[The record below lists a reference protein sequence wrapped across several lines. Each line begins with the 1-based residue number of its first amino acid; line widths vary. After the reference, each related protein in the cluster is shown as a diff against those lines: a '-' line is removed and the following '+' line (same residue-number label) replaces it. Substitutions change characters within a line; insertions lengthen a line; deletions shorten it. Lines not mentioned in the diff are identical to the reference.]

1 MTVDE
6 PFGKRAAGPLR
17 KSGAQLPQQ
26 ENAEGSTETDNPG
39 SFSQIFGALKGT
51 VEIPP
56 GTDLTAP
63 VDVEWEAE
71 R

>member
-1 MTVDE
+1 M
-6 PFGKRAAGPLR
+6 
-17 KSGAQLPQQ
+17 
-26 ENAEGSTETDNPG
+26 ETGDPG
-39 SFSQIFGALKGT
+39 WFSQIFGALKGT

-56 GTDLTAP
+56 ETDLTAP

>member
-1 MTVDE
+1 MSESSGERTT
-6 PFGKRAAGPLR
+6 RRTR
-17 KSGAQLPQQ
+17 KSGAGLPQQ
-26 ENAEGSTETDNPG
+26 ENAEGSTGTGNPG

-51 VEIPP
+51 VKIPP

>member
-1 MTVDE
+1 MSESSGERT
-6 PFGKRAAGPLR
+6 AGPPR
-17 KSGAQLPQQ
+17 KSGTRLPQQ
-26 ENAEGSTETDNPG
+26 ENAEGSTETGNPG